1 MVAMGSS
8 REAGLWGLGAPGHSS
23 GSRACGGGQ
32 LSVPRGTEQ
41 YQAEQPVS
49 SAQPVPA
56 WERPQPAPQH
66 GWLQGR
72 RKRPAKAARLPWL
85 YSTGQ
90 QELWASLTVCFPGWF
105 LVHFAGNCRNTVGM
119 RKAPCCQMLRLYPL
133 LWARCV
139 TLALSPPAELQV
151 GLLAA
156 PVLWQE
162 LGVALHT
169 SPAHLCPALRH
180 QAPLSVLSRP
190 F

>member
-23 GSRACGGGQ
+23 GSRACGGGR

-49 SAQPVPA
+49 SAQPIPA

-90 QELWASLTVCFPGWF
+90 QELWASLTVCFPG
-105 LVHFAGNCRNTVGM
+105 VASG
-119 RKAPCCQMLRLYPL
+119 
-133 LWARCV
+133 
-139 TLALSPPAELQV
+139 AL
-151 GLLAA
+151 
-156 PVLWQE
+156 
-162 LGVALHT
+162 
-169 SPAHLCPALRH
+169 C
-180 QAPLSVLSRP
+180 
-190 F
+190 